1 MEKLILKLKEELFDL
16 MTSLPEKDINTI
28 LHLLAI
34 INYDEYCKN
43 QLNNEIQA
51 SFFQTQKFSLPEIIT
66 NNITNTNNKGKSENV
81 FKLTKFMS
89 SLPVFNDYKLFYS
102 VVDSYFESLL
112 HFFKYKSYKK
122 GEYIY
127 DHGNNCK
134 YFFILLCGHV
144 EYKLYQCPNFLRS
157 LLLKITK
164 LNLEIVMSR
173 IFDIELSYFNDKI
186 KTENPELNLMLIN
199 KIQKSS
205 LGDEL
210 ISKLLEEKYV
220 LPKTILYTRPGEL
233 FGLDEIVSET
243 RKLKLDT
250 TAKALTPVHVLYV
263 DKNYFLR
270 YLGRNLLNSLS
281 DKYEYMEQILPFMK
295 DSYKGKLLLRKAR
308 HLVRFFILIIRFIF
322 SFLTKEILCIRKK
335 HMANFYI

>member
-1 MEKLILKLKEELFDL
+1 MDNLILKFKEELFDF

-28 LHLLAI
+28 LYLLAI
-34 INYDEYCKN
+34 INYDEYYKN
-43 QLNNEIQA
+43 QLHNEIQS
-51 SFFQTQKFSLPEIIT
+51 SFFQTQKFSLPEIIP
-66 NNITNTNNKGKSENV
+66 NNINNTNNKEKRETV
-81 FKLTKFMS
+81 FKLTKFVS
-89 SLPVFNDYKLFYS
+89 SLPVFNDYKKFYS
-102 VVDSYFESLL
+102 VEDSSFESLL
-112 HFFKYKSYKK
+112 LFFKYKSFKK

-127 DHGNNCK
+127 DHDNNCQ
-134 YFFILLCGHV
+134 YFFILLCGQV
-144 EYKLYQCPNFLRS
+144 EYKLYQCPNFLRA

-186 KTENPELNLMLIN
+186 KTENPELNLTLID

-205 LGDEL
+205 LGNEL

-220 LPKTILYTRPGEL
+220 LPKTILYTKPGEL

-250 TAKALTPVHVLYV
+250 TAKALTSVHVLYV

-270 YLGRNLLNSLS
+270 YLGRNLLNSLN

-308 HLVRFFILIIRFIF
+308 HLVRLYILIIRYIF
-322 SFLTKEILCIRKK
+322 SFLPKEILFIRKK
-335 HMANFYI
+335 LMVNFYI